1 MEISHLIA
9 LHLQVA
15 SVGFRKEQGLLLKPS
30 VVRIHKA
37 AGAHTALT
45 RSTSATGAGGLSATC
60 YLMLQRLKLMLA
72 A

>member
-15 SVGFRKEQGLLLKPS
+15 SLGFRQEQGLLLKPD
-30 VVRIHKA
+30 VLRIHKA
-37 AGAHTALT
+37 GGAHTALT
-45 RSTSATGAGGLSATC
+45 HSSSADWGPGLTATC
-60 YLMLQRLKLMLA
+60 YLMLQGLKLMLA

>member
-15 SVGFRKEQGLLLKPS
+15 SMGFRQEQGLLLKPN

-37 AGAHTALT
+37 GGAHTVLT
-45 RSTSATGAGGLSATC
+45 QSTSAAGAWASPPPVILRCRGLS
-60 YLMLQRLKLMLA
+60 
-72 A
+72 